1 MSSIGI
7 LLEHKIWTRAVKFVM
22 LSALLI
28 TLTACHFENKPPADT
43 PPPPTP
49 TLAQQI
55 KTFEGSGAY
64 PKLDQSN
71 SIKGPDQNLN
81 GVRDDID
88 AWIAAQPITE
98 QQKRASTQLAAI
110 LQKNLSVDLNDKVA
124 LQAMGDEGMLASAC
138 LFDAYL
144 PNYEESTKMS
154 RKIESM
160 TANTRE
166 RSLRYMQYN
175 SARSG
180 SSTQVP
186 TNRTCP

>member
-7 LLEHKIWTRAVKFVM
+7 LLEHKIWTRVVKFVM

-55 KTFEGSGAY
+55 KTLEGSGAY

-88 AWIAAQPITE
+88 TWIAAQPITE
-98 QQKRASTQLAAI
+98 QQKRAATQVAVS
-110 LQKNLSVDLNDKVA
+110 LQKTLTVDLNDKVA
-124 LQAMGDEGMLASAC
+124 LQAGADEGILSQAC
-138 LFDAYL
+138 LRDAYL
-144 PNYEESTKMS
+144 PNFGENTKIV
-154 RKIESM
+154 RKIEAM

-180 SSTQVP
+180 SSTSAP
-186 TNRTCP
+186 TNYTCP